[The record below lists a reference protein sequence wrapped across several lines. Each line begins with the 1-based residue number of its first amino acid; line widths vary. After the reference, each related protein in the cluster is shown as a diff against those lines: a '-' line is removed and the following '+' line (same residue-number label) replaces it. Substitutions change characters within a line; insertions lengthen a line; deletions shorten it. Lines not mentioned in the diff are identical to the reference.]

1 MAESTDLVASKQD
14 FPASKDSNK
23 DSSSGEEQKSGFLS
37 GLGNFDV
44 LRQIII
50 VVALAICLAIAVFI
64 MIWVQEPDYRPL
76 GELETAELVET
87 LDFLDANRHDYRVE
101 GNTVY
106 VRESAYSDI
115 RLQMTRQGM
124 GPAHRSGGDDFLMQD
139 PGFGVSQRLET
150 ERLKYSR
157 EQQLAR
163 TIEDM
168 QSISKARV
176 LLAVPRENVFARRE
190 RQPSASVMVNTR
202 RPQLGREE
210 IDSIVDL
217 VASAVPQLT
226 PNQVT
231 VTDQNGKLL
240 HSGSRTE
247 LSAQARREYEIERQR
262 EQEYLDKIDNILSPV
277 VGYGN
282 YTSQVDVTMDF
293 TSVEQT
299 QRTFNPDLPAIRS
312 EMLIEDNTIGG
323 GIGGI
328 PGALSN
334 QPPLDSDIPEEVGPG
349 MAGAPVP
356 GRNHRE
362 RTRNYELDQTISHT
376 RQQSGVL
383 QRLSVSVALDFRDVT
398 NAEGETVQEPFTQEE
413 LADLRRMLQG
423 GLGFNMNRGD
433 SLEVV
438 AFPFIRSPLFDEARA
453 PWWEEPWF
461 WRLMR
466 LVAGVLVIS
475 VLIITV
481 VRPMLRKLIY
491 PDESA
496 DDGIDE
502 LLARD
507 EDLGDETIDM
517 LTEQFDGDSIGFSPD
532 GTLQLPD
539 LHKDEDLLKA
549 VRALVAN
556 EPELSSQV
564 VKAWL
569 NEDV

>member
-14 FPASKDSNK
+14 FPASNDTDRDN
-23 DSSSGEEQKSGFLS
+23 SGNEEQKSGFLS

-64 MIWVQEPDYRPL
+64 MLWVQEPDYRPL
-76 GELETAELVET
+76 GELETAEMVET
-87 LDFLDANRHDYRVE
+87 LDFLDANGHSYRVE

-106 VRESAYSDI
+106 VEAGDYSAI

-124 GPAHRSGGDDFLMQD
+124 SPGARSNGDDFLLAE
-139 PGFGVSQRLET
+139 PGFGVSQRLES

-168 QSISKARV
+168 SSVSKARV
-176 LLAVPRENVFARRE
+176 LLALPRENVFARRE
-190 RQPSASVMVNTR
+190 REPSASVMINSR
-202 RPQLGREE
+202 RQQLGREE

-247 LSAQARREYEIERQR
+247 LSSQAQREYEIERRR
-262 EQEYLDKIDNILSPV
+262 EQEYLDKIDNILSPIL
-277 VGYGN
+277 GYGN

-293 TSVEQT
+293 TTVEQT
-299 QRTFNPDLPAIRS
+299 QRTYNPDLPAVRS
-312 EMLIEDNTIGG
+312 EMLIEDNTVGG
-323 GIGGI
+323 GLGGI
-328 PGALSN
+328 PGALTN
-334 QPPLDSDIPEEVGPG
+334 QPPMESNIPEEVGPG
-349 MAGAPVP
+349 TPGAPVP
-356 GRNHRE
+356 GRTHRE
-362 RTRNYELDQTISHT
+362 TTRNYELDQTISHT
-376 RQQSGVL
+376 RQQTGVL
-383 QRLSVSVALDFRDVT
+383 DRLSVSVALDYRTTT
-398 NAEGETVQEPFTQEE
+398 NAEGQEVKEPLSDAE
-413 LADLRRMLQG
+413 LANIRRMLQG
-423 GLGFNMNRGD
+423 GLGYNMNRGD

-438 AFPFIRSPLFDEARA
+438 AFPFISEPLFDQAA
-453 PWWEEPWF
+453 TPWWEEPWF

-466 LVAGVLVIS
+466 LAAGALVIS
-475 VLIITV
+475 VLILAV

-491 PDESA
+491 PDESP

-502 LLARD
+502 MLARD

-517 LTEQFDGDSIGFSPD
+517 LSGQFDSDSIGFSSD

>member
-1 MAESTDLVASKQD
+1 MAESTELVANQQD
-14 FPASKDSNK
+14 LPANK
-23 DSSSGEEQKSGFLS
+23 SGQDGGGNEEQKSGFLS
-37 GLGNFDV
+37 GLGNFDA

-50 VVALAICLAIAVFI
+50 VVALAICVAIAIFI
-64 MIWVQEPDYRPL
+64 MLWVQEPDYRPL
-76 GELETAELVET
+76 GEFETRELVET
-87 LDFLDANRHDYRVE
+87 LDFLDANNHNYRVE
-101 GNTVY
+101 GNAVF
-106 VRESAYSDI
+106 VRSSDFSDI

-124 GPAHRSGGDDFLMQD
+124 GPAHRSTGDDFLMQD
-139 PGFGVSQRLET
+139 PGFGVSQRLES

-157 EQQLAR
+157 EQQLSR
-163 TIEDM
+163 TIEQM
-168 QSISKARV
+168 QSIDKARV
-176 LLAVPRENVFARRE
+176 LLALPRENVFARRE

-240 HSGSRTE
+240 HSGSRNE

-262 EQEYLDKIDNILSPV
+262 EQEYLDKIDNILSPIL
-277 VGYGN
+277 GYGN

-293 TSVEQT
+293 TQVEQT

-312 EMLIEDNTIGG
+312 EMLIEDNTVGSS
-323 GIGGI
+323 IGGI

-334 QPPLDSDIPEEVGPG
+334 QPPMDSDIPEQVGPG

-362 RTRNYELDQTISHT
+362 RTRNFELDQTISHT

-383 QRLSVSVALDFRDVT
+383 QRLSVSVALDYRRAT
-398 NAEGETVQEPFTQEE
+398 GESGEEIQTPFTDAE
-413 LADLRRMLQG
+413 LANIRRMLMA
-423 GLGFNMNRGD
+423 GLGYNVNRGD
-433 SLEVV
+433 NVEVI
-438 AFPFIRSPLFDEARA
+438 AFPFIRAPLFDDVST

-461 WRLMR
+461 WHLMR
-466 LVAGVLVIS
+466 FIAGVVVIL
-475 VLIITV
+475 VLIVAV
-481 VRPMLRKLIY
+481 VRPMLRKLLY
-491 PDESA
+491 PDESP

-517 LTEQFDGDSIGFSPD
+517 LTEQFDSDSIGFSPD

>member
-1 MAESTDLVASKQD
+1 MAESTDLVANQQD
-14 FPASKDSNK
+14 LPATKNPQG
-23 DSSSGEEQKSGFLS
+23 SSGAEEQKSGFLS
-37 GLGNFDV
+37 GLGNFDA

-50 VVALAICLAIAVFI
+50 VVALAICVAIAIFI
-64 MIWVQEPDYRPL
+64 MLWVQEPDYRPL
-76 GELETAELVET
+76 GELETRELVET
-87 LDFLDANRHDYRVE
+87 LDFLDANNHSYRVE
-101 GNTVY
+101 GNTVF
-106 VRESAYSDI
+106 VRASDFSDI

-124 GPAHRSGGDDFLMQD
+124 GPGYRSSGDDFLMQD
-139 PGFGVSQRLET
+139 PGFGVSQRLEA

-157 EQQLAR
+157 EQQLSR
-163 TIEDM
+163 TIEQM
-168 QSISKARV
+168 QSINKARV
-176 LLAVPRENVFARRE
+176 LLALPRENVFARRE
-190 RQPSASVMVNTR
+190 RQPSASVMVNIR
-202 RPQLGREE
+202 RPQLNREE

-240 HSGSRTE
+240 HSGSRNE

-262 EQEYLDKIDNILSPV
+262 EQEYLDKIDNILSPIL
-277 VGYGN
+277 GYGN

-293 TSVEQT
+293 TQIEQT
-299 QRTFNPDLPAIRS
+299 QRTFNPDLPAVRS
-312 EMLIEDNTIGG
+312 EMIIEDNTVGG

-334 QPPLDSDIPEEVGPG
+334 QPPLESDIPEQVGPG

-356 GRNHRE
+356 GRSHRE
-362 RTRNYELDQTISHT
+362 QTRNFELDQTISHT

-383 QRLSVSVALDFRDVT
+383 QRLSVSVALDYRRGT
-398 NAEGETVQEPFTQEE
+398 SEAGEETQTPFSDSE
-413 LADLRRMLQG
+413 LANIRRMLMA
-423 GLGFNMNRGD
+423 GLGYNVNRGD
-433 SLEVV
+433 TVEVV
-438 AFPFIRSPLFDEARA
+438 AFPFIRAPLFDDARA

-466 LVAGVLVIS
+466 LAAGVLVIT
-475 VLIITV
+475 VLIVTV

-491 PDESA
+491 PDESP
-496 DDGIDE
+496 DDGLDE

-517 LTEQFDGDSIGFSPD
+517 LTEQFDSDSIGFSPD

>member
-1 MAESTDLVASKQD
+1 MAESTDLVANKQD
-14 FPASKDSNK
+14 FPANK
-23 DSSSGEEQKSGFLS
+23 GGNESSGSEEQKSGFLS
-37 GLGNFDV
+37 GLGNFDA

-50 VVALAICLAIAVFI
+50 VVALGICVAIAIFI
-64 MIWVQEPDYRPL
+64 MLWVQEPDYRPL
-76 GELETAELVET
+76 GELETRELVET
-87 LDFLDANRHDYRVE
+87 LDFLDANNHNYRVE
-101 GNTVY
+101 GNTVF
-106 VRESAYSDI
+106 VRSSDYSAI

-124 GPAHRSGGDDFLMQD
+124 GPSHRSTGDDFLMAE
-139 PGFGVSQRLET
+139 PGFGVSQRLEA

-157 EQQLAR
+157 EQQLSR
-163 TIEDM
+163 TIEQM
-168 QSISKARV
+168 QSIDKARV
-176 LLAVPRENVFARRE
+176 LLALPRENVFARRE

-240 HSGSRTE
+240 HSGSRNE

-262 EQEYLDKIDNILSPV
+262 EQEYLDKIDNILSPIL
-277 VGYGN
+277 GYGN

-293 TSVEQT
+293 TQFEQT
-299 QRTFNPDLPAIRS
+299 QRTFNPDLPAVRS
-312 EMLIEDNTIGG
+312 EMIIEDNTVGS

-334 QPPLDSDIPEEVGPG
+334 QPPLDADIPEQVGPG

-362 RTRNYELDQTISHT
+362 QTRNFELDQTISHT

-383 QRLSVSVALDFRDVT
+383 QRLSVSVALDYRQT
-398 NAEGETVQEPFTQEE
+398 PNADGEIEPTPFSDAE
-413 LADLRRMLQG
+413 LANIRRMLMA
-423 GLGFNMNRGD
+423 GLGYNVNRGD
-433 SLEVV
+433 NVEVL
-438 AFPFIRSPLFDEARA
+438 AFPFIRAPLFDEARP
-453 PWWEEPWF
+453 PWWEEPSF

-466 LVAGVLVIS
+466 LLAGVLVIT
-475 VLIITV
+475 VLLLTV

-491 PDESA
+491 PDESP

-507 EDLGDETIDM
+507 ADLGDETIDM
-517 LTEQFDGDSIGFSPD
+517 LTEQFDSDSIGFSPD

-539 LHKDEDLLKA
+539 LHRDEDLLKA

>member
-1 MAESTDLVASKQD
+1 MAESTELVANKQD
-14 FPASKDSNK
+14 FPSHKGAGESQGN
-23 DSSSGEEQKSGFLS
+23 EEQKSGFLS
-37 GLGNFDV
+37 GLGNFDA

-50 VVALAICLAIAVFI
+50 VVALAICVAIAIFI
-64 MIWVQEPDYRPL
+64 MLWVQEPDYRPL
-76 GELETAELVET
+76 GELETPELVET
-87 LDFLDANRHDYRVE
+87 LDFLDANSHQYRVE
-101 GNTVY
+101 GNTVL
-106 VRESAYSDI
+106 VRSSDYSDI

-124 GPAHRSGGDDFLMQD
+124 GPSHRSTGDDFLMQD
-139 PGFGVSQRLET
+139 PGFGVSQRLES

-157 EQQLAR
+157 EQQLSR
-163 TIEDM
+163 TIEQM
-168 QSISKARV
+168 QSIDKARV

-190 RQPSASVMVNTR
+190 RQPSASVMVNIR
-202 RPQLGREE
+202 RPQLSREE

-226 PNQVT
+226 PNMVT

-240 HSGSRTE
+240 NSGSRNE

-262 EQEYLDKIDNILSPV
+262 EQEYLDKIDNILSPIL
-277 VGYGN
+277 GYGN

-293 TSVEQT
+293 TQVEQT
-299 QRTFNPDLPAIRS
+299 QRTYNPDLPAVRS
-312 EMLIEDNTIGG
+312 EMIIEDNTVGG

-334 QPPLDSDIPEEVGPG
+334 QPPLESDIPEVVGPG
-349 MAGAPVP
+349 AAGVVP

-362 RTRNYELDQTISHT
+362 QTRNFELDQTISYT

-383 QRLSVSVALDFRDVT
+383 QRLSVSVALDYRRAT
-398 NAEGETVQEPFTQEE
+398 NATGEEVQTEFSDTE
-413 LADLRRMLQG
+413 LANIRRMLMA
-423 GLGFNMNRGD
+423 GLGYNVNRGD
-433 SLEVV
+433 NVEVV
-438 AFPFIRSPLFDEARA
+438 AFPFIRAPLFDEARSA
-453 PWWEEPWF
+453 WWEEAWF

-466 LVAGVLVIS
+466 LAAGVLVIT
-475 VLIITV
+475 VLILTV

-517 LTEQFDGDSIGFSPD
+517 LTEQFDSDSIGFSPD

>member
-14 FPASKDSNK
+14 FPAGRDNTSDNN
-23 DSSSGEEQKSGFLS
+23 EEQKSGFLS
-37 GLGNFDV
+37 GLGNFDA

-50 VVALAICLAIAVFI
+50 VVALTICVAIAIFI
-64 MIWVQEPDYRPL
+64 MLWVQEPDYRPL
-76 GELETAELVET
+76 GELETRELVET
-87 LDFLDANRHDYRVE
+87 LDFLDSTNYRYRVD

-106 VRESAYSDI
+106 VRSADFSDI
-115 RLQMTRQGM
+115 RLRMTREGL
-124 GPAHRSGGDDFLMQD
+124 GPAYRTAGDDFLMQD
-139 PGFGVSQRLET
+139 PGFGVSQRLEA

-157 EQQLAR
+157 EQQLSR
-163 TIEDM
+163 TIEQMHSVD
-168 QSISKARV
+168 KARV
-176 LLAVPRENVFARRE
+176 LLALPRENVFARRE
-190 RQPSASVMVNTR
+190 QQPSASVMVNIR
-202 RPQLGREE
+202 RPQLSREE

-217 VASAVPQLT
+217 VASAVPQLA

-240 HSGSRTE
+240 HSGSRSE

-262 EQEYLDKIDNILSPV
+262 EREYLDKIDNILSPV
-277 VGYGN
+277 LGYGN

-293 TSVEQT
+293 TQIEQT

-312 EMLIEDNTIGG
+312 EMIIEDNTVGSS
-323 GIGGI
+323 IGGI

-334 QPPLDSDIPEEVGPG
+334 QPPLDSDIPEDVGAG
-349 MAGAPVP
+349 MGVATVP

-362 RTRNYELDQTISHT
+362 QTRNYELDQTISYT

-383 QRLSVSVALDFRDVT
+383 QRLSVSVALDYRNAT
-398 NAEGETVQEPFTQEE
+398 NAAGEEVRQPFSDAE
-413 LADLRRMLQG
+413 LANIRRMLMA
-423 GLGFNMNRGD
+423 GLGYNVNRGD
-433 SLEVV
+433 QVEVV
-438 AFPFIRSPLFDEARA
+438 AFPFIQTALFDDIRT
-453 PWWEEPWF
+453 PWWEEAWF

-466 LVAGVLVIS
+466 LAAGVLVIT
-475 VLIITV
+475 VLILTV

-491 PDESA
+491 PDESPE
-496 DDGIDE
+496 DGIDE

-517 LTEQFDGDSIGFSPD
+517 LTEQFDSDSIGFSPD

>member
-1 MAESTDLVASKQD
+1 MAESTDLVANKQD
-14 FPASKDSNK
+14 FPANHG
-23 DSSSGEEQKSGFLS
+23 SSEASASEEQKSGFLS
-37 GLGNFDV
+37 GLGNFDA

-50 VVALAICLAIAVFI
+50 VVALAICVAIAIFI
-64 MIWVQEPDYRPL
+64 MLWVQEPDFRPL
-76 GELETAELVET
+76 GELETSELVET
-87 LDFLDANRHDYRVE
+87 LDFLDANNHNYRVE

-106 VRESAYSDI
+106 VQSADYSAI
-115 RLQMTRQGM
+115 RLQMTREGM
-124 GPAHRSGGDDFLMQD
+124 GSAYRSTGDDFLMQE
-139 PGFGVSQRLET
+139 PGFGVSQRLES

-157 EQQLAR
+157 EQQLSR
-163 TIEDM
+163 TIEEM
-168 QSISKARV
+168 QSIDKARV
-176 LLAVPRENVFARRE
+176 LLALPRENVFARRE
-190 RQPSASVMVNTR
+190 RQPSASVMVNSR
-202 RPQLGREE
+202 RSQLGREE
-210 IDSIVDL
+210 VDSIVDL

-240 HSGSRTE
+240 HSGSRNE

-262 EQEYLDKIDNILSPV
+262 EQEYLDKIYNILSPIL
-277 VGYGN
+277 GYGN

-293 TSVEQT
+293 TQYEQT
-299 QRTFNPDLPAIRS
+299 QRTFNPDLPAVRS
-312 EMLIEDNTIGG
+312 EMIIEDNTVGS

-334 QPPLDSDIPEEVGPG
+334 QPPLESDIPEQVEPG
-349 MAGAPVP
+349 VIAPPVP

-362 RTRNYELDQTISHT
+362 QTRNFELDQTISHT

-383 QRLSVSVALDFRDVT
+383 QRLSVSVALDYRQDA
-398 NAEGETVQEPFTQEE
+398 NAEGEVEATPFSDSE
-413 LADLRRMLQG
+413 LANIRRMLMA
-423 GLGFNMNRGD
+423 GLGYNVNRGD
-433 SLEVV
+433 NVEVV
-438 AFPFIRSPLFDEARA
+438 AFPFIRAPLFDEVST
-453 PWWEEPWF
+453 PWWEKASF

-466 LVAGVLVIS
+466 LAAGVLVIT
-475 VLIITV
+475 VLLLTV

-491 PDESA
+491 PDESP

-517 LTEQFDGDSIGFSPD
+517 LTEQFDSDSIGFSPD

>member
-1 MAESTDLVASKQD
+1 MAESTELVANQPD
-14 FPASKDSNK
+14 VGNK
-23 DSSSGEEQKSGFLS
+23 DGSAGSEEQKSGFLS
-37 GLGNFDV
+37 GLGNFDA

-50 VVALAICLAIAVFI
+50 VVALAICVAIAIFI
-64 MIWVQEPDYRPL
+64 MLWVQEPEYRPL
-76 GELETAELVET
+76 GEFETRELVET
-87 LDFLDANRHDYRVE
+87 LDFLDANNHNYRVQ
-101 GNTVY
+101 GNVVS
-106 VRESAYSDI
+106 VRASDFSAI

-124 GPAHRSGGDDFLMQD
+124 GPAHRSMGDDFIMQD
-139 PGFGVSQRLET
+139 PGFGVSQRLEA

-157 EQQLAR
+157 EQQLSR
-163 TIEDM
+163 TIEQM
-168 QSISKARV
+168 QSIDKARV
-176 LLAVPRENVFARRE
+176 LLALPRENVFARRE

-202 RPQLGREE
+202 RPQLNREE

-226 PNQVT
+226 PGQVT

-240 HSGSRTE
+240 HSGSRNE

-262 EQEYLDKIDNILSPV
+262 EQEYLDKIDNILSPIL
-277 VGYGN
+277 GYGN

-293 TSVEQT
+293 TQVEQT

-312 EMLIEDNTIGG
+312 EMIIEDNTVGG

-334 QPPLDSDIPEEVGPG
+334 QPPLESDIPEQVGAS
-349 MAGAPVP
+349 MAAPVP

-362 RTRNYELDQTISHT
+362 QTRNFELDQTISFT

-383 QRLSVSVALDFRDVT
+383 QRLSVSVALDYRR
-398 NAEGETVQEPFTQEE
+398 AAGEGGEEVQTPFTDAE
-413 LADLRRMLQG
+413 LANIRRMLMA
-423 GLGFNMNRGD
+423 GLGYNVNRGD
-433 SLEVV
+433 TVEVV
-438 AFPFIRSPLFDEARA
+438 AFPFIRQPLFDADGM
-453 PWWEEPWF
+453 PWWEAPWF

-466 LVAGVLVIS
+466 LLAGVLVIT
-475 VLIITV
+475 VLIVTV

-517 LTEQFDGDSIGFSPD
+517 LTEQFDSDSIGFSPD

>member
-1 MAESTDLVASKQD
+1 
-14 FPASKDSNK
+14 
-23 DSSSGEEQKSGFLS
+23 
-37 GLGNFDV
+37 
-44 LRQIII
+44 
-50 VVALAICLAIAVFI
+50 
-64 MIWVQEPDYRPL
+64 
-76 GELETAELVET
+76 
-87 LDFLDANRHDYRVE
+87 
-101 GNTVY
+101 
-106 VRESAYSDI
+106 
-115 RLQMTRQGM
+115 
-124 GPAHRSGGDDFLMQD
+124 
-139 PGFGVSQRLET
+139 
-150 ERLKYSR
+150 
-157 EQQLAR
+157 
-163 TIEDM
+163 
-168 QSISKARV
+168 
-176 LLAVPRENVFARRE
+176 
-190 RQPSASVMVNTR
+190 MVNTR

-240 HSGSRTE
+240 HSGSRNE

-262 EQEYLDKIDNILSPV
+262 EQEYLDKIDNILSPIL
-277 VGYGN
+277 GYGN

-293 TSVEQT
+293 TQFEQT
-299 QRTFNPDLPAIRS
+299 QRTFNPDLPAVRS
-312 EMLIEDNTIGG
+312 EMIIEDNTVGS

-334 QPPLDSDIPEEVGPG
+334 QPPMDSDIPEQVGPG
-349 MAGAPVP
+349 MAGAAVP

-362 RTRNYELDQTISHT
+362 QTRNFELDQTISHT
-376 RQQSGVL
+376 RQQSGML
-383 QRLSVSVALDFRDVT
+383 QRLSVSVALDYRQT
-398 NAEGETVQEPFTQEE
+398 PNAEGEIEPTPFSDAE
-413 LADLRRMLQG
+413 LANIRRMLMA
-423 GLGFNMNRGD
+423 GLGYNVNRGD
-433 SLEVV
+433 NVEVL
-438 AFPFIRSPLFDEARA
+438 AFPFIRAPLFDEARP
-453 PWWEEPWF
+453 PWWEEPSF

-466 LVAGVLVIS
+466 LLAGVLVIT
-475 VLIITV
+475 VLLLTV

-491 PDESA
+491 PDESP

-507 EDLGDETIDM
+507 ADLGDETIDM
-517 LTEQFDGDSIGFSPD
+517 LTEQFDSDSIGFSPD

>member
-1 MAESTDLVASKQD
+1 MAESTELVANQPD
-14 FPASKDSNK
+14 VGNK
-23 DSSSGEEQKSGFLS
+23 DGSAGSEEQKSGFLS
-37 GLGNFDV
+37 GLGNFDA

-50 VVALAICLAIAVFI
+50 VVALAICVAIAIFI
-64 MIWVQEPDYRPL
+64 MLWVQEPEYRPL
-76 GELETAELVET
+76 GEFETRELVET
-87 LDFLDANRHDYRVE
+87 LDFLDANNHNYRVQ
-101 GNTVY
+101 GNVVS
-106 VRESAYSDI
+106 VRASDFSAI

-124 GPAHRSGGDDFLMQD
+124 GPAHRSMGDDFIMQD
-139 PGFGVSQRLET
+139 PGFGVSQRLEA

-157 EQQLAR
+157 EQQLSR
-163 TIEDM
+163 TIEQM
-168 QSISKARV
+168 QSIDKARV
-176 LLAVPRENVFARRE
+176 LLALPRENVFARRE

-202 RPQLGREE
+202 RPQLNREE

-226 PNQVT
+226 PSQVT

-240 HSGSRTE
+240 HSGSRNE

-262 EQEYLDKIDNILSPV
+262 EQEYLDKIDNILSPIL
-277 VGYGN
+277 GYGN

-293 TSVEQT
+293 TQVEQT

-312 EMLIEDNTIGG
+312 EMIIEDNTVGG
-323 GIGGI
+323 GVGGI

-334 QPPLDSDIPEEVGPG
+334 QPPLDSNIPEQVGAG
-349 MAGAPVP
+349 MAAPVP

-362 RTRNYELDQTISHT
+362 QTRNFELDQTISFT

-383 QRLSVSVALDFRDVT
+383 QRLSVSVALDYRR
-398 NAEGETVQEPFTQEE
+398 AAGEGGEEVQTPFTDAE
-413 LADLRRMLQG
+413 LANIRRMLMA
-423 GLGFNMNRGD
+423 GLGYNVNRGD
-433 SLEVV
+433 TVEVV
-438 AFPFIRSPLFDEARA
+438 AFPFIRQPLFDADGM
-453 PWWEEPWF
+453 PWWEAPWF

-466 LVAGVLVIS
+466 LLAGVLVIT
-475 VLIITV
+475 VLIVTV

-517 LTEQFDGDSIGFSPD
+517 LTEQFDSDSIGFSPD

>member
-1 MAESTDLVASKQD
+1 MAESTDLVANKQN
-14 FPASKDSNK
+14 FPASHANSEP
-23 DSSSGEEQKSGFLS
+23 SASEEQKSGFLS
-37 GLGNFDV
+37 GLGNFDA

-50 VVALAICLAIAVFI
+50 VVALAICVAIAIFI
-64 MIWVQEPDYRPL
+64 MLWVQEPDFRPL

-87 LDFLDANRHDYRVE
+87 LDFLDANKHNYRVE

-106 VRESAYSDI
+106 VQSADYSAI
-115 RLQMTRQGM
+115 RLQMTREGM
-124 GPAHRSGGDDFLMQD
+124 GPAYRSTGDDFLMQE
-139 PGFGVSQRLET
+139 PGFGVSQRLES

-163 TIEDM
+163 TIEEM
-168 QSISKARV
+168 QSIDKARV
-176 LLAVPRENVFARRE
+176 LLALPRENVFARRE
-190 RQPSASVMVNTR
+190 REPSASVMVNSR

-210 IDSIVDL
+210 VDSIVDL
-217 VASAVPQLT
+217 VASAVPKLT

-240 HSGSRTE
+240 HSGSRNE

-262 EQEYLDKIDNILSPV
+262 EQEYLDKIDNILSPIL
-277 VGYGN
+277 GYGN

-293 TSVEQT
+293 TQYEQT

-312 EMLIEDNTIGG
+312 EMIIEDSTVGS

-334 QPPLDSDIPEEVGPG
+334 QPPLASDIPEQVEVGVVP
-349 MAGAPVP
+349 APLP
-356 GRNHRE
+356 GRNHSE
-362 RTRNYELDQTISHT
+362 QTRNYELDQTISHT
-376 RQQSGVL
+376 RQQTGVL
-383 QRLSVSVALDFRDVT
+383 QRLSVSVALDYRQNP
-398 NAEGETVQEPFTQEE
+398 NAEGEVEPTPFSDSE
-413 LADLRRMLQG
+413 LANIRRMLMA
-423 GLGFNMNRGD
+423 GLGYNVNRGD
-433 SLEVV
+433 NVEVV
-438 AFPFIRSPLFDEARA
+438 AFPFIRAPLFAEVST
-453 PWWEEPWF
+453 PWWEKASF

-466 LVAGVLVIS
+466 LAAGVLVIT
-475 VLIITV
+475 VLLLTV

-491 PDESA
+491 PDESP

-517 LTEQFDGDSIGFSPD
+517 LTEQFDSDSIGFSPD

>member
-14 FPASKDSNK
+14 FPTSKDADGGN
-23 DSSSGEEQKSGFLS
+23 SGNEEQKSGFLS

-64 MIWVQEPDYRPL
+64 MLWVQEPDYRPL
-76 GELETAELVET
+76 GEMETAELVET
-87 LDFLDANRHDYRVE
+87 LDFLDANGHSYRVE
-101 GNTVY
+101 GNVVNVEAADY
-106 VRESAYSDI
+106 NAI
-115 RLQMTRQGM
+115 RLAMTREGM
-124 GPAHRSGGDDFLMQD
+124 APGENANGDDFLLAE
-139 PGFGVSQRLET
+139 PGFGVSQRLES

-168 QSISKARV
+168 SSVSKARV
-176 LLAVPRENVFARRE
+176 LLALPRENVFARRE
-190 RQPSASVMVNTR
+190 REPSASVMVNSR
-202 RPQLGREE
+202 RQQMGREE

-240 HSGSRTE
+240 HSGSRSE
-247 LSAQARREYEIERQR
+247 LSSQAQREYEIERRR
-262 EQEYLDKIDNILSPV
+262 EQEYLDKIDNILSPIL
-277 VGYGN
+277 GYGN

-299 QRTFNPDLPAIRS
+299 QRTYNPDLPAVRS
-312 EMLIEDNTIGG
+312 EMIIEDNTVGG
-323 GIGGI
+323 GLGGI
-328 PGALSN
+328 PGALTN
-334 QPPLDSDIPEEVGPG
+334 QPPLESDIPEEVGPG
-349 MAGAPVP
+349 TPGAAVP

-362 RTRNYELDQTISHT
+362 ETRNYELDQTISHT
-376 RQQSGVL
+376 RQQTGVL
-383 QRLSVSVALDFRDVT
+383 DRLSVSVALDYRTTT
-398 NAEGETVQEPFTQEE
+398 NADGEEVKEPLSEDEVANIQ
-413 LADLRRMLQG
+413 RMLQG
-423 GLGFNMNRGD
+423 GLGYNMNRGD

-438 AFPFIRSPLFDEARA
+438 AFPFISEPLFEESATA
-453 PWWEEPWF
+453 WWEEPWF

-466 LVAGVLVIS
+466 LAAGVMVIS
-475 VLIITV
+475 VLILSV

-491 PDESA
+491 PDESP

-517 LTEQFDGDSIGFSPD
+517 LSGQFDSDSIGFSSD

>member
-1 MAESTDLVASKQD
+1 MAESTELVANQPD
-14 FPASKDSNK
+14 VGNK
-23 DSSSGEEQKSGFLS
+23 DGSAGSEEQKSGFLS
-37 GLGNFDV
+37 GLGNFDA

-50 VVALAICLAIAVFI
+50 VVALAICVAIAIFI
-64 MIWVQEPDYRPL
+64 MLWVQEPEYRPL
-76 GELETAELVET
+76 GEFETRELVET
-87 LDFLDANRHDYRVE
+87 LDFLDANNHNYRVQ
-101 GNTVY
+101 GNVVS
-106 VRESAYSDI
+106 VRASDFSAI

-124 GPAHRSGGDDFLMQD
+124 GPAHRSMGDDFIMQD
-139 PGFGVSQRLET
+139 PGFGVSQRLEA

-157 EQQLAR
+157 EQQLSR
-163 TIEDM
+163 TIEQM
-168 QSISKARV
+168 QSIDKARV
-176 LLAVPRENVFARRE
+176 LLALPRENVFARRE

-202 RPQLGREE
+202 RPQLNREE

-226 PNQVT
+226 PGQVT

-240 HSGSRTE
+240 HSGSRNE

-262 EQEYLDKIDNILSPV
+262 EQEYLDKIDNILSPIL
-277 VGYGN
+277 GYGN

-293 TSVEQT
+293 TQVEQT

-312 EMLIEDNTIGG
+312 EMIIEDNTVGG

-334 QPPLDSDIPEEVGPG
+334 QPPLESDIPEQVGAG
-349 MAGAPVP
+349 MAAPVP

-362 RTRNYELDQTISHT
+362 QTRNFELDQTISFT

-383 QRLSVSVALDFRDVT
+383 QRLSVSVALDYRR
-398 NAEGETVQEPFTQEE
+398 AAGEGGEEVQTPFTDAE
-413 LADLRRMLQG
+413 LANIRRMLMA
-423 GLGFNMNRGD
+423 GLGYNVNRGD
-433 SLEVV
+433 TVEVV
-438 AFPFIRSPLFDEARA
+438 AFPFIRQPLFDADGM
-453 PWWEEPWF
+453 PWWEAPWF

-466 LVAGVLVIS
+466 LLAGVLVIT
-475 VLIITV
+475 VLIVTV

-507 EDLGDETIDM
+507 ADLGDETIDM
-517 LTEQFDGDSIGFSPD
+517 LTEQFDSDSIGFSPD

>member
-1 MAESTDLVASKQD
+1 MAESTDLVANKQD
-14 FPASKDSNK
+14 FPAGSGQNDGSA
-23 DSSSGEEQKSGFLS
+23 SGEEQKSGFLS
-37 GLGNFDV
+37 GLGNFDA

-50 VVALAICLAIAVFI
+50 VVALAICVAIAIFI
-64 MIWVQEPDYRPL
+64 MLWVQEPDYRPL

-87 LDFLDANRHDYRVE
+87 LDFLDANSHDYRVE
-101 GNTVY
+101 GNTVF
-106 VRESAYSDI
+106 VRSDRYSDI

-124 GPAHRSGGDDFLMQD
+124 GPAYRSTGDDFLMQD
-139 PGFGVSQRLET
+139 PGFGVSQRLES
-150 ERLKYSR
+150 ERLKHSR
-157 EQQLAR
+157 EQQLSR
-163 TIEDM
+163 TIEQM
-168 QSISKARV
+168 QSIDKARV
-176 LLAVPRENVFARRE
+176 LLAIPRENVFARRE
-190 RQPSASVMVNTR
+190 RQPSASVMVSIR
-202 RPQLGREE
+202 RPQLNSEE

-231 VTDQNGKLL
+231 VTDQNGRLL

-247 LSAQARREYEIERQR
+247 QSAQARREYEIERQR
-262 EQEYLDKIDNILSPV
+262 EQEYLDKIDSILSPIL
-277 VGYGN
+277 GYGN

-293 TSVEQT
+293 TQIEQT
-299 QRTFNPDLPAIRS
+299 QRTFNPDLPAVRS
-312 EMLIEDNTIGG
+312 EMIIEDNTVGSS
-323 GIGGI
+323 IGGI

-334 QPPLDSDIPEEVGPG
+334 QPPLESDIPEQVGPG
-349 MAGAPVP
+349 TAGAVVP

-362 RTRNYELDQTISHT
+362 QTRNFELDQTISHT
-376 RQQSGVL
+376 RQQTGVL
-383 QRLSVSVALDFRDVT
+383 QRLSVSVALDYRTAV
-398 NAEGETVQEPFTQEE
+398 NEAGEEVQEPFSDAEI
-413 LADLRRMLQG
+413 ANIRRMLMAG
-423 GLGFNMNRGD
+423 VGYNINRGD
-433 SLEVV
+433 NVEVV
-438 AFPFIRSPLFDEARA
+438 AFPFIREPLFAEGSEAF
-453 PWWEEPWF
+453 WEEPWF
-461 WRLMR
+461 WRLVR
-466 LVAGVLVIS
+466 LGAGVLVIT
-475 VLIITV
+475 VLILTV

-517 LTEQFDGDSIGFSPD
+517 LTEQFDSDSIGFSPD

>member
-1 MAESTDLVASKQD
+1 MAESTDLVANKQD
-14 FPASKDSNK
+14 FPAHKNND
-23 DSSSGEEQKSGFLS
+23 DGGSSEEQKSGFLS
-37 GLGNFDV
+37 GLGNFDA

-50 VVALAICLAIAVFI
+50 VVALAICVAIAIFI
-64 MIWVQEPDYRPL
+64 MLWVQEPDYRPL
-76 GELETAELVET
+76 GELETRELVET
-87 LDFLDANRHDYRVE
+87 LDFLDAGGHSYRVE

-106 VRESAYSDI
+106 VRSADYSAI

-124 GPAHRSGGDDFLMQD
+124 GPSHRSTGDDFLMAE
-139 PGFGVSQRLET
+139 PGFGVSQRLEA

-157 EQQLAR
+157 EQQLSR
-163 TIEDM
+163 TIEQM
-168 QSISKARV
+168 QSIDKARV
-176 LLAVPRENVFARRE
+176 LLALPRENVFARRE
-190 RQPSASVMVNTR
+190 RMPSASVMVNSR

-262 EQEYLDKIDNILSPV
+262 EQEYLDKIDNILSPIL
-277 VGYGN
+277 GYGN

-293 TSVEQT
+293 TQFEQT
-299 QRTFNPDLPAIRS
+299 QRSFNPDLPAIRS
-312 EMLIEDNTIGG
+312 EMIIEDNTVGS

-334 QPPLDSDIPEEVGPG
+334 QPPLDANIPEQVGPG
-349 MAGAPVP
+349 MAGAVVP

-362 RTRNYELDQTISHT
+362 HTRNFELDQTISHT

-383 QRLSVSVALDFRDVT
+383 QRLSVSVALDYRQNA
-398 NAEGETVQEPFTQEE
+398 NAEGQVEPTPFSDAE
-413 LADLRRMLQG
+413 LANIRRMLMA
-423 GLGFNMNRGD
+423 GLGYNVNRGD
-433 SLEVV
+433 NVEVV
-438 AFPFIRSPLFDEARA
+438 AFPFIRAPLFDDVGT
-453 PWWEEPWF
+453 PWWEEAWF

-466 LVAGVLVIS
+466 LAAGVLVIT
-475 VLIITV
+475 VLILTV

-491 PDESA
+491 PDESP

-517 LTEQFDGDSIGFSPD
+517 LTEQFDSDSIGFSPD

>member
-1 MAESTDLVASKQD
+1 M
-14 FPASKDSNK
+14 
-23 DSSSGEEQKSGFLS
+23 
-37 GLGNFDV
+37 
-44 LRQIII
+44 
-50 VVALAICLAIAVFI
+50 
-64 MIWVQEPDYRPL
+64 
-76 GELETAELVET
+76 
-87 LDFLDANRHDYRVE
+87 DFLDANAHSYKVE
-101 GNTVY
+101 GNAVY
-106 VRESAYSDI
+106 VRASDFSDI

-124 GPAHRSGGDDFLMQD
+124 GAAYRSTGDDFLMQD
-139 PGFGVSQRLET
+139 PGFGVSQRLES

-157 EQQLAR
+157 EQQLSR
-163 TIEDM
+163 TIEQM
-168 QSISKARV
+168 QSIEKARV
-176 LLAVPRENVFARRE
+176 LLALPRENVFARRE

-240 HSGSRTE
+240 HSGSRNE

-262 EQEYLDKIDNILSPV
+262 EREYLDKIDNILAPIL
-277 VGYGN
+277 GYGN

-293 TSVEQT
+293 TQIEQT

-312 EMLIEDNTIGG
+312 EMVIEDNTVGSS
-323 GIGGI
+323 IGGI

-334 QPPLDSDIPEEVGPG
+334 QPPLDSSIPEEAGVAS
-349 MAGAPVP
+349 AGAPVP
-356 GRNHRE
+356 GRTHRE
-362 RTRNYELDQTISHT
+362 STRNFELDQTISHT

-383 QRLSVSVALDFRDVT
+383 DRLSVSVALDYRQTVNDAGEDV
-398 NAEGETVQEPFTQEE
+398 QIPFSEAE
-413 LADLRRMLQG
+413 LANIRRMLMA
-423 GLGFNMNRGD
+423 GLGYNVNRGD
-433 SLEVV
+433 NVEVV
-438 AFPFIRSPLFDEARA
+438 AFPFIRAPLFDDISA
-453 PWWEEPWF
+453 PWWEEAWF

-466 LVAGVLVIS
+466 LAGGVLVIT
-475 VLIITV
+475 VLILTV

-491 PDESA
+491 PDESP

-517 LTEQFDGDSIGFSPD
+517 LTEQFDSDSIGFSPD

>member
-1 MAESTDLVASKQD
+1 MAESTDLVANKQD
-14 FPASKDSNK
+14 FPASHANSET
-23 DSSSGEEQKSGFLS
+23 SASEEQKSGFLS
-37 GLGNFDV
+37 GLGNFDA

-50 VVALAICLAIAVFI
+50 VVALAICVAIAIFI
-64 MIWVQEPDYRPL
+64 MLWVQEPDFRPL

-87 LDFLDANRHDYRVE
+87 LDFLDANQHNYRVE

-106 VRESAYSDI
+106 VQSADYSAI
-115 RLQMTRQGM
+115 RLQMTREGM
-124 GPAHRSGGDDFLMQD
+124 GPAYRSTGDDFLMQE
-139 PGFGVSQRLET
+139 PGFGVSQRLES

-163 TIEDM
+163 TIEEM
-168 QSISKARV
+168 QSIDKARV
-176 LLAVPRENVFARRE
+176 LLALPRENVFARRE
-190 RQPSASVMVNTR
+190 REPSASVMVNSR

-210 IDSIVDL
+210 VDSIVDL
-217 VASAVPQLT
+217 VASAVPKLT

-240 HSGSRTE
+240 HSGSRSE

-262 EQEYLDKIDNILSPV
+262 EQEYLDKIDNILSPIL
-277 VGYGN
+277 GYGN

-293 TSVEQT
+293 TQFEQT
-299 QRTFNPDLPAIRS
+299 QRTFNPDLPAVRS
-312 EMLIEDNTIGG
+312 EMIIEDNTVGS

-334 QPPLDSDIPEEVGPG
+334 QPPLDSDIPEQVEPG
-349 MAGAPVP
+349 VVPAPVP
-356 GRNHRE
+356 GRNHSE
-362 RTRNYELDQTISHT
+362 QTRNYELDQTISHT
-376 RQQSGVL
+376 RQQTGVL
-383 QRLSVSVALDFRDVT
+383 QRLSVSVALDYRQDP
-398 NAEGETVQEPFTQEE
+398 NAEGEVEPTPFSDSE
-413 LADLRRMLQG
+413 LANIRRMLMA
-423 GLGFNMNRGD
+423 GLGYNVNRGD
-433 SLEVV
+433 NVEVV
-438 AFPFIRSPLFDEARA
+438 AFPFIRAPLFDEVST
-453 PWWEEPWF
+453 PWWEKASF

-466 LVAGVLVIS
+466 LAAGVLVIT
-475 VLIITV
+475 VLLLTV

-491 PDESA
+491 PDESP

-517 LTEQFDGDSIGFSPD
+517 LTEQFDSDSIGFSPD

>member
-1 MAESTDLVASKQD
+1 MAESTDLVANKQD
-14 FPASKDSNK
+14 FPANQGNSETSTH
-23 DSSSGEEQKSGFLS
+23 EEQKSGFLS
-37 GLGNFDV
+37 GLGNFDA

-50 VVALAICLAIAVFI
+50 VVALAICVAIAIFI
-64 MIWVQEPDYRPL
+64 MLWVQEPDFRPL

-87 LDFLDANRHDYRVE
+87 LDFLDANSHNYRVE

-106 VRESAYSDI
+106 VESGEYSAI

-124 GPAHRSGGDDFLMQD
+124 GPAHRSTGDDFLMQE
-139 PGFGVSQRLET
+139 PGFGVSQRLES

-157 EQQLAR
+157 EQQLSR
-163 TIEDM
+163 TIEQM
-168 QSISKARV
+168 QSIDKARV
-176 LLAVPRENVFARRE
+176 LLALPRENVFARRE
-190 RQPSASVMVNTR
+190 RQPSASVMVNSR
-202 RPQLGREE
+202 RAQLGREE
-210 IDSIVDL
+210 VDSIVDL

-240 HSGSRTE
+240 HSGSRNE

-262 EQEYLDKIDNILSPV
+262 EQEYLDKIDNILSPIL
-277 VGYGN
+277 GYGN

-293 TSVEQT
+293 TQYEQT
-299 QRTFNPDLPAIRS
+299 QRTYNPDLPAVRS
-312 EMLIEDNTIGG
+312 EMIIEDNTVGNS
-323 GIGGI
+323 IGGI

-334 QPPLDSDIPEEVGPG
+334 QPPLESDIPEQVE
-349 MAGAPVP
+349 AGDTPLPIP

-362 RTRNYELDQTISHT
+362 QTRNFELDQTISHT

-383 QRLSVSVALDFRDVT
+383 QRLSVSVALDYRK
-398 NAEGETVQEPFTQEE
+398 NPGAEGEVEATPFSDAE
-413 LADLRRMLQG
+413 LANIRRMLMA
-423 GLGFNMNRGD
+423 GLGYNVNRGD
-433 SLEVV
+433 TVEVV
-438 AFPFIRSPLFDEARA
+438 AFPFITAPLFEEVST
-453 PWWEEPWF
+453 PWWEKPSF

-466 LVAGVLVIS
+466 LAAGLLVIM
-475 VLIITV
+475 VLLLTV

-491 PDESA
+491 PDESP

-517 LTEQFDGDSIGFSPD
+517 LTEQFDSDSIGFSPD

>member
-1 MAESTDLVASKQD
+1 MAESTELVANQPD
-14 FPASKDSNK
+14 VGNK
-23 DSSSGEEQKSGFLS
+23 DGSAGSEEQKSGFLS
-37 GLGNFDV
+37 GLGNFDA

-50 VVALAICLAIAVFI
+50 VVALAICVAIAIFI
-64 MIWVQEPDYRPL
+64 MLWVQEPEYRPL
-76 GELETAELVET
+76 GEFETRELVET
-87 LDFLDANRHDYRVE
+87 LDFLDANNHNYRVQ
-101 GNTVY
+101 GNVVS
-106 VRESAYSDI
+106 VRASDFSAI

-124 GPAHRSGGDDFLMQD
+124 GPAHRSMGDDFIMQD
-139 PGFGVSQRLET
+139 PGFGVSQRLEA

-157 EQQLAR
+157 EQQLSR
-163 TIEDM
+163 TIEQM
-168 QSISKARV
+168 QSIDKARV
-176 LLAVPRENVFARRE
+176 LLALPRENVFARRE

-202 RPQLGREE
+202 RPQLNREE

-226 PNQVT
+226 PGQVT

-240 HSGSRTE
+240 HSGSRNE

-262 EQEYLDKIDNILSPV
+262 EQEYLDKIDNILSPIL
-277 VGYGN
+277 GYGN

-293 TSVEQT
+293 TQVEQT

-312 EMLIEDNTIGG
+312 EMIIEDNTVGG

-334 QPPLDSDIPEEVGPG
+334 QPPLESDIPEQVGAG
-349 MAGAPVP
+349 MAAPVP

-362 RTRNYELDQTISHT
+362 QTRNFELDQTISFT

-383 QRLSVSVALDFRDVT
+383 QRLSVSVALDYRR
-398 NAEGETVQEPFTQEE
+398 AAGEGGEEVQTPFTDAE
-413 LADLRRMLQG
+413 LANIRRMLMA
-423 GLGFNMNRGD
+423 GLGYNVNRGD
-433 SLEVV
+433 TVEVV
-438 AFPFIRSPLFDEARA
+438 AFPFIRQPLFDADGM
-453 PWWEEPWF
+453 PWWEAPWF

-466 LVAGVLVIS
+466 LLAGVLVIT
-475 VLIITV
+475 VLIVTV

-517 LTEQFDGDSIGFSPD
+517 LTEQFDSDSIGFSPD

>member
-1 MAESTDLVASKQD
+1 MAESTDLVAGKQD
-14 FPASKDSNK
+14 FPANSGSGDSAT
-23 DSSSGEEQKSGFLS
+23 SEEQKSGFLS
-37 GLGNFDV
+37 GLGNFDA

-50 VVALAICLAIAVFI
+50 VVALAICVAIAIFI
-64 MIWVQEPDYRPL
+64 MLWVQEPDYRPL

-87 LDFLDANRHDYRVE
+87 LDFMDANGHEYRVE

-106 VRESAYSDI
+106 VRSDRYADI

-124 GPAHRSGGDDFLMQD
+124 GPAHASTGDDFLMQD
-139 PGFGVSQRLET
+139 PGFGVSQRLES
-150 ERLKYSR
+150 ERLKHSR

-163 TIEDM
+163 TIEQM
-168 QSISKARV
+168 QSVDKARV

-190 RQPSASVMVNTR
+190 RQPSASVMLNIR
-202 RPQLGREE
+202 RAQLNREE
-210 IDSIVDL
+210 IDSVVDL
-217 VASAVPQLT
+217 VASAVPQLET
-226 PNQVT
+226 SQVT
-231 VTDQNGKLL
+231 VTDQNGRLL
-240 HSGSRTE
+240 HSGSRNQ
-247 LSAQARREYEIERQR
+247 LSAQARREYEIARQR

-277 VGYGN
+277 LGYGN

-293 TSVEQT
+293 TQVEQT
-299 QRTFNPDLPAIRS
+299 QRTYNPDLPAVRS
-312 EMLIEDNTIGG
+312 EMIIEDNTVGSSV
-323 GIGGI
+323 GGI

-334 QPPLDSDIPEEVGPG
+334 QPPLESDIPEEVGPG
-349 MAGAPVP
+349 MAGAVVP

-362 RTRNYELDQTISHT
+362 QTRNYELDQTISHT
-376 RQQSGVL
+376 RQQVGVL
-383 QRLSVSVALDFRDVT
+383 ERLSVSVALDYRTTT
-398 NAEGETVQEPFTQEE
+398 NADGEEVREPFSDAE
-413 LADLRRMLQG
+413 LANIRRMLMAG
-423 GLGFNMNRGD
+423 VGYNINRGD
-433 SLEVV
+433 NVEVV
-438 AFPFIRSPLFDEARA
+438 AFPFINEPLFAEAGEA
-453 PWWEEPWF
+453 WWEEAWF
-461 WRLMR
+461 WRLVR
-466 LVAGVLVIS
+466 LGAGVLVIT
-475 VLIITV
+475 VLIMTV

-491 PDESA
+491 PDETA

-517 LTEQFDGDSIGFSPD
+517 LTEQFDSDSIGFSPD

>member
-1 MAESTDLVASKQD
+1 MAESTELVANQQD
-14 FPASKDSNK
+14 LPATRSAQGGNN
-23 DSSSGEEQKSGFLS
+23 EEQKSGFLS
-37 GLGNFDV
+37 GLGNFDA

-50 VVALAICLAIAVFI
+50 VAALAICVAIAVFI
-64 MIWVQEPDYRPL
+64 MLWVQEPDYRPL
-76 GELETAELVET
+76 GDFETRELVET
-87 LDFLDANRHDYRVE
+87 LDFLDANAHSYKVE
-101 GNTVY
+101 GNAVY
-106 VRESAYSDI
+106 VRASDFSDI

-124 GPAHRSGGDDFLMQD
+124 GAAYRSTGDDFLMQD
-139 PGFGVSQRLET
+139 PGFGVSQRLES

-157 EQQLAR
+157 EQQLSR
-163 TIEDM
+163 TIEQM
-168 QSISKARV
+168 QSIEKARV
-176 LLAVPRENVFARRE
+176 LLALPRENVFARRE

-240 HSGSRTE
+240 HSGSRNE

-262 EQEYLDKIDNILSPV
+262 EREYLDKIDNILAPIL
-277 VGYGN
+277 GYGN

-293 TSVEQT
+293 TQIEQT

-312 EMLIEDNTIGG
+312 EMVIEDNTVGSS
-323 GIGGI
+323 IGGI

-334 QPPLDSDIPEEVGPG
+334 QPPLDSSIPEEAGVAS
-349 MAGAPVP
+349 AGAPVP
-356 GRNHRE
+356 GRTHRE
-362 RTRNYELDQTISHT
+362 STRNFELDQTISHT

-383 QRLSVSVALDFRDVT
+383 DRLSVSVALDYRQTVND
-398 NAEGETVQEPFTQEE
+398 AGEEVQTPFSEAE
-413 LADLRRMLQG
+413 LANIRRMLMA
-423 GLGFNMNRGD
+423 GLGYNVNRGD
-433 SLEVV
+433 NVEVV
-438 AFPFIRSPLFDEARA
+438 AFPFIRAPLFDDISA
-453 PWWEEPWF
+453 PWWEEAWF

-466 LVAGVLVIS
+466 LAGGVLVIT
-475 VLIITV
+475 VLILTV

-491 PDESA
+491 PDESP

-517 LTEQFDGDSIGFSPD
+517 LTEQFDSDSIGFSPD